1 MTTKEHLSLPITG
14 LDCVDCART
23 LEGGVAQLEGV
34 ESSVLDFASATLS
47 VEYDEQVV
55 QPPIIITRV
64 RALGYDVASEE
75 YTFEV
80 AGMDCADCARKLEQA
95 VGSLPNVIRAQVV
108 FATAQL
114 NVQGV
119 DDGSLRGAVIS
130 RAAEVGY
137 DAKIDTG
144 AEQTT
149 VEPSRNW
156 QQLLYRRTRVLLT
169 AVSGLSLGMAVLM
182 HRLGHPQAVIAAY
195 LLALVAGGFHVARTG
210 WATLRTTRSLDM
222 NTLMTIAA
230 IGAVAIGEWAEGAT
244 AMFLF
249 SLGNTLES
257 WTMDRARQAIRK
269 LIELSPREATRVRG
283 EETERVAVSRLAVG
297 DLIVVK
303 PGEKM
308 PMDGS
313 IEQGESPLNQAPI
326 TGESSLVDVQPGSSV
341 YAGSINGH
349 GALFVRV
356 TKLAEDNTLA
366 RIVRMVQEAQSRRS
380 PSERFVDTFAKYYT
394 PAVLVSAVVITIAP
408 PLLSW
413 GSWSE
418 WFYRALVLLVIS
430 CPCALVIS
438 TPVAIVSAISNAA
451 RHGILIKGGQYL
463 EDIGRVRAIAF
474 DKTGTL
480 TKGLPTVTDVEPT
493 LPNPHIAERAIPNLS
508 PDQLLALAASIE
520 ATSGHPIARAIVS
533 KAREHELAFDL
544 AADSRDLVGHGA
556 QVLLNG
562 ETHYAGSHRLF
573 CDRVPHDEAVCQ
585 RVAELEAEGK
595 TTVLVGSE
603 LDVLGIITVSD
614 QIRDESAA
622 VIRALRSQG
631 IQRIVLLSGDNERTT
646 TAIAQAAGIHDVRAN
661 LMPEDKVGAVESL
674 LSEHGTVAMVGDGV
688 NDAPAL
694 ARATVGIAMG
704 AAGTDAALET
714 ADIVLMSDDLRRIP
728 DVIHLGRRTLGTIKQ
743 NVGLSLLIK
752 GIFLLLAVA
761 GHATLWMA
769 VFADVGTSL
778 IVTLN
783 GMRLLREGSLDAGE
797 QGTRS
802 TGHHVHDCPI

>member
-1 MTTKEHLSLPITG
+1 MTTREHLSLPITG

-23 LEGGVAQLEGV
+23 LEGGVAQLQGV
-34 ESSVLDFASATLS
+34 ESSVLDFASATLN
-47 VEYDEQVV
+47 VEYDGQVV
-55 QPPIIITRV
+55 HPPIIITRV
-64 RALGYDVASEE
+64 RALGYDVASVEL
-75 YTFEV
+75 TFDV
-80 AGMDCADCARKLEQA
+80 LGMDCADCARKLEQA
-95 VGSLPNVIRAQVV
+95 VGSLPNVVRAQVV
-108 FATAQL
+108 FATARL
-114 NVQGV
+114 RVQGA
-119 DDGSLRGAVIS
+119 DDGSVRGAVIR
-130 RAAEVGY
+130 RAAELGY
-137 DAKIDTG
+137 DARLDTG
-144 AEQTT
+144 AEHATD
-149 VEPSRNW
+149 EPSDNW
-156 QQLLYRRTRVLLT
+156 QQLLYRRRRVLLT

-195 LLALVAGGFHVARTG
+195 LLAMVTGGFHVARTG

-222 NTLMTIAA
+222 NTLMTVAA

-257 WTMDRARQAIRK
+257 WTMDRARQAIRR
-269 LIELSPREATRVRG
+269 LIQLSPREATRVHG
-283 EETERVAVSRLAVG
+283 EETERVAISRLAVG
-297 DLIVVK
+297 DLIVIK
-303 PGEKM
+303 PGEKV

-313 IEQGESPLNQAPI
+313 VEQGESTLNQAPI

-356 TKLAEDNTLA
+356 AKLAEDNTLS
-366 RIVRMVQEAQSRRS
+366 RIVRMVQEAQSRKS
-380 PSERFVDTFAKYYT
+380 PSQRFVDTFAKYYT
-394 PAVLVSAVVITIAP
+394 PAVLVSAVVIAVAP

-413 GSWSE
+413 GAWSE

-438 TPVAIVSAISNAA
+438 TPVAIVSAISNSA

-463 EDIGRVRAIAF
+463 EDIGRVRAVAF

-480 TKGLPTVTDVEPT
+480 TKGLPTVTGVEPT
-493 LPNPHIAERAIPNLS
+493 LPNPQIAERTTPSLS
-508 PDQLLALAASIE
+508 SDQLLALAASVE
-520 ATSGHPIARAIVS
+520 ATSGHPIAQAIVS
-533 KAREHELAFDL
+533 KAREQDLAFEL
-544 AADSRDLVGHGA
+544 AADSRDLTGHGS

-595 TTVLVGSE
+595 TTVLVGTTH
-603 LDVLGIITVSD
+603 DVLGIITVSD
-614 QIRDESAA
+614 QIRDESAP
-622 VIRALRSQG
+622 VIRALRTEG
-631 IQRIVLLSGDNERTT
+631 IQQIVLLSGDNERTT
-646 TAIAQAAGIHDVRAN
+646 TAVAQAAGIDDVRAN
-661 LMPEDKVGAVESL
+661 LMPEDKVEAVERL

-728 DVIHLGRRTLGTIKQ
+728 HVIRLGRRTLGTIKQ

-783 GMRLLREGSLDAGE
+783 GMRLLREGSLL
-797 QGTRS
+797 
-802 TGHHVHDCPI
+802 P